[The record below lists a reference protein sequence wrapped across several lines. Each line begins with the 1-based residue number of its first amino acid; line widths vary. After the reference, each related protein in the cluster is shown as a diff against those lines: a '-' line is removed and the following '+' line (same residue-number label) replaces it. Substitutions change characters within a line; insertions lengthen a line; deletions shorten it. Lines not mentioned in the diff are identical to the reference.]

1 MNFLFVYG
9 TLKKGHKNHYLL
21 AGSSFVSENCTEDNF
36 QMLDMGDFPAVVKDD
51 PVSSI
56 VGELFSV
63 DDSTLSAIDG
73 FEGKWF
79 CREEVLLKDSCVA
92 WMYFLSDNVSY
103 EGCSSIV
110 PGIWLKDKGG
120 SYE

>member
-1 MNFLFVYG
+1 MNLLFAYG
-9 TLKKGHKNHYLL
+9 TLKKGHKNHHLL
-21 AGSSFVSENCTEDNF
+21 TGSSFVSENCTEDKF
-36 QMLDMGDFPAVVKDD
+36 QMLDMGDFTAVVKDD

-79 CREEVLLKDSCVA
+79 CREEVLLKDSSVA
-92 WMYFLSDNVSY
+92 WMYFLSDDVSY
-103 EGCSSIV
+103 GGRSPIV
-110 PGIWLKDKGG
+110 SGIWLKDEGDI
-120 SYE
+120 YE

>member
-1 MNFLFVYG
+1 MNFLFAYG
-9 TLKKGHKNHYLL
+9 TLKKGHMNHHLL
-21 AGSSFVSENCTEDNF
+21 AGSSFVSENCTEDKF

-79 CREEVLLKDSCVA
+79 CREEVLLQDSCVV
-92 WMYFLSDNVSY
+92 WMYFLSNNVSY

-110 PGIWLKDKGG
+110 PGIWLKD
-120 SYE
+120 

>member
-9 TLKKGHKNHYLL
+9 TLKKGHKNHHLL
-21 AGSSFVSENCTEDNF
+21 DGSSFVSKNCTENKF
-36 QMLDMGDFPAVVKDD
+36 KMLDMGDFPAVVKGDS
-51 PVSSI
+51 VSSI
-56 VGELFSV
+56 FGESFNV
-63 DDSTLSAIDG
+63 DDSILFAIDG

-79 CREEVLLKDSCVA
+79 CREEVILKDSSVA
-92 WMYFLSDNVSY
+92 WMYFLSNDVSY

>member
-9 TLKKGHKNHYLL
+9 TLKKGHKNHHLL
-21 AGSSFVSENCTEDNF
+21 DGASFVSENCTEDKF
-36 QMLDMGDFPAVVKDD
+36 QMLDMGDFPSVVKEN

-63 DDSTLSAIDG
+63 DDSTLSAIDR

-79 CREEVLLKDSCVA
+79 CREKVLLKDSCVA
-92 WMYFLSDNVSY
+92 WMYFLSDDVSY
-103 EGCSSIV
+103 GGRSSIV
-110 PGIWLKDKGG
+110 SGIWLKDKGG